1 MNRKLPVPQPDRA
14 SYLKH
19 KRENTRQILLPVILS
34 SVLILALFV
43 LVAYSTF
50 AENGDVER
58 WAAISTVWIVIPLM
72 ALLLT
77 VMAVL
82 WAAVYGLH
90 RLLNITPEYTGIA
103 QEIVLRINAK
113 TRWYAAEVT
122 SRVIRFRAWVDTLQ
136 AFFKRD

>member
-14 SYLKH
+14 SYIKH
-19 KRENTRQILLPVILS
+19 RRETTRQILLPVILS
-34 SVLILALFV
+34 GVLILALFV

-50 AENGDVER
+50 AGNGDVER

-72 ALLLT
+72 ALLLA
-77 VMAVL
+77 VMVFL

-113 TRWYAAEVT
+113 TQWYAAAVT
-122 SRVIRFRAWVDTLQ
+122 SKVIRFRAWVDTLQ

>member
-14 SYLKH
+14 SYVKH
-19 KRENTRQILLPVILS
+19 KRETTRQILLPVILS
-34 SVLILALFV
+34 GVLILVLFV

-50 AENGDVER
+50 TDNGDVER

-72 ALLLT
+72 ALLLA

-103 QEIVLRINAK
+103 QEIILRVNAK
-113 TRWYAAEVT
+113 TQWYAAEVT

-136 AFFKRD
+136 GFFKRD

>member
-1 MNRKLPVPQPDRA
+1 VNRKLPVPQPDRA

-19 KRENTRQILLPVILS
+19 KRETTRHILLPVILS
-34 SVLILALFV
+34 GVLILALFT
-43 LVAYSTF
+43 LVAYATF

-72 ALLLT
+72 ALLLA
-77 VMAVL
+77 VMVVL

-103 QEIVLRINAK
+103 QEIILRVNAK

-122 SRVIRFRAWVDTLQ
+122 NRVIRFRAWVDTLQ

>member
-1 MNRKLPVPQPDRA
+1 M
-14 SYLKH
+14 KH
-19 KRENTRQILLPVILS
+19 KRETTRHILLPVILS
-34 SVLILALFV
+34 GVLILALFT
-43 LVAYSTF
+43 LVAYATF

-72 ALLLT
+72 ALLLA
-77 VMAVL
+77 VMVVL

-103 QEIVLRINAK
+103 QEIILRVNAK

-122 SRVIRFRAWVDTLQ
+122 NRVIRFRAWVDTLQ